1 MSPKSRPG
9 TKEKVLKPNS
19 RSGLAPRA
27 AVCYVVF
34 RQELLFLPFK
44 EFCDLTEEEEKM
56 VKEWEETAKTV
67 HGLKNKEEIERF
79 VKDALRHHRETK
91 HDSEK

>member
-1 MSPKSRPG
+1 M
-9 TKEKVLKPNS
+9 
-19 RSGLAPRA
+19 
-27 AVCYVVF
+27 
-34 RQELLFLPFK
+34 PFK